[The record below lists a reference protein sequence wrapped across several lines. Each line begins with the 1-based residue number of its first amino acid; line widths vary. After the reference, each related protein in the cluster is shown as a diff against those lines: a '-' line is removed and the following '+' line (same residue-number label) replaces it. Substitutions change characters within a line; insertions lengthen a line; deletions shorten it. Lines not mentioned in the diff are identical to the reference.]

1 LQEDGRKQILS
12 PKSND
17 GWLRTL
23 FVLEGR
29 ALDRIILPW
38 SLVTLNAIVW
48 TVIVQCEILEE
59 KYTTLANDE
68 TYFGLV
74 LNSSLAFLLVFRLNR
89 SAERYWIA
97 RASWGSMVGVARAMV
112 GGILVHGRH
121 DPTNRDAVVKWIASF
136 FVVGMHYIRGEANII
151 PDTVAGILNE
161 SEIEEMEGVHHLGLH
176 AAYQIRC
183 HLKEIFRIDEDTL
196 IGIAVGRSQ
205 QLDTLEKQL
214 NDLILQF
221 GVLERIRATPLPL
234 VYVTHL
240 RTFLLLF
247 LLALPYTW
255 EMTLGYA
262 TIPIVSLTA
271 FALLGLE
278 GAAEEVESPFLKSRP
293 NHLSMDAYCLVII
306 ENILQQIRQ
315 DADRDIRQKAEEK
328 RKSAATTQRGGFT
341 KSEES
346 NVGTYSA

>member
-1 LQEDGRKQILS
+1 LGR
-12 PKSND
+12 
-17 GWLRTL
+17 G
-23 FVLEGR
+23 
-29 ALDRIILPW
+29 
-38 SLVTLNAIVW
+38 
-48 TVIVQCEILEE
+48 
-59 KYTTLANDE
+59 
-68 TYFGLV
+68 
-74 LNSSLAFLLVFRLNR
+74 
-89 SAERYWIA
+89 
-97 RASWGSMVGVARAMV
+97 MV

-136 FVVGMHYIRGEANII
+136 CVVTMHYIRGEANLV
-151 PDTVAGILNE
+151 PNTVAGILNE

-306 ENILQQIRQ
+306 ENILQQSRQ

-328 RKSAATTQRGGFT
+328 KKAAATTKTGGFT